1 MSIFTSMRLRRLGS
15 ARRLTRGIEGVGLE
29 AGGFRRQEA

>member
-1 MSIFTSMRLRRLGS
+1 MTKTRPFKLIRIGS

-29 AGGFRRQEA
+29 LSAFKREEG

>member
-1 MSIFTSMRLRRLGS
+1 MTKTRRFKLIRLGS

-29 AGGFRRQEA
+29 LPAFTREEG